1 MNVTKVTGIALVNTA
16 EGLRIGYT
24 YSKIDDNGNVT
35 ASNIRGSYIDESEET
50 KSFVDSLTRTIK
62 KRVDSDV

>member
-50 KSFVDSLTRTIK
+50 KSFVDSLTNTIK

>member
-1 MNVTKVTGIALVNTA
+1 MSVTKVTGIAIVNTA

-35 ASNIRGSYIDESEET
+35 ASNIRGSYIDESESTE
-50 KSFVDSLTRTIK
+50 SFVDSLTKTIV
-62 KRVDSDV
+62 KRIESDV

>member
-24 YSKIDDNGNVT
+24 YCNIDDNVNVT

-50 KSFVDSLTRTIK
+50 KSFVDSLTKTIK